1 MAGNTLKW
9 CQIVDILK
17 HTAEND
23 LNVNKFDAN
32 LFNQSNTTNPNK
44 QLSKNIYKSW
54 LAYLSSHNIH
64 YSIKI
69 SDTGL
74 RSCNAEIASIN
85 INFDFKS
92 GICIDTDHF
101 DIANRIIDFSSVHFW
116 DKWLYHVIIFRQLL
130 LLFSQSKS
138 RHIFRFKKRAYLN
151 SILG

>member
-9 CQIVDILK
+9 CQIVNILK

-23 LNVNKFDAN
+23 LNINQFDAN
-32 LFNQSNTTNPNK
+32 LFNQSNITNSNK
-44 QLSKNIYKSW
+44 QLSQNIYKSW

-92 GICIDTDHF
+92 GICIDSDHF

-116 DKWLYHVIIFRQLL
+116 GKWSYHVIIFRQLL

-138 RHIFRFKKRAYLN
+138 RHFFRFKKRGNTN
-151 SILG
+151 SILD

>member
-17 HTAEND
+17 HAAEND
-23 LNVNKFDAN
+23 LNINQFTSN
-32 LFNQSNTTNPNK
+32 LLNQSNTRNPNK
-44 QLSKNIYKSW
+44 QLSQYIYKNW

-92 GICIDTDHF
+92 GICIDSDHF
-101 DIANRIIDFSSVHFW
+101 DVTNRIIDFS
-116 DKWLYHVIIFRQLL
+116 LYTFCGTTDHSRVIISRQLL
-130 LLFSQSKS
+130 LLYFKEQKQASFSELK
-138 RHIFRFKKRAYLN
+138 N
-151 SILG
+151 

>member
-17 HTAEND
+17 HADEND
-23 LNVNKFDAN
+23 LNINQFTSN
-32 LFNQSNTTNPNK
+32 LLNQSNTRNRNK
-44 QLSKNIYKSW
+44 QLSQYIYKNW

-92 GICIDTDHF
+92 GICIDSDHF
-101 DIANRIIDFSSVHFW
+101 DVTNRIIDFSFVVLLIIAAS
-116 DKWLYHVIIFRQLL
+116 LYLGNYFCYILKN
-130 LLFSQSKS
+130 KS
-138 RHIFRFKKRAYLN
+138 RHLFRN
-151 SILG
+151 